1 MSFEVDDITLFRFLA
16 TLVVSIITYATG
28 LAIAR
33 AYISPLSKFPG
44 PKLAAITY
52 FYEFYYDWWLSG
64 QYIFEIER
72 LHKKYGE
79 LSTKA

>member
-16 TLVVSIITYATG
+16 TLVAAIITYAIG
-28 LAIAR
+28 LAIFR
-33 AYISPLSKFPG
+33 AYFSPLSKFPG

-64 QYIFEIER
+64 QHIFEIER
-72 LHKKYGE
+72 LHNKYG
-79 LSTKA
+79 